1 MEEKKKCKD
10 DEGSSSEE
18 EKPTRKRGKR
28 QAGQK
33 MENTESEDADLPHDK
48 DIEDTP
54 PSRKESNVGDSDLGY
69 VAQSL
74 SMNSVLPPLS
84 VSLNIFWWKERHVRN
99 SKCFFKA
106 YPDVRHTFMFNTLCT
121 YHGHKRTIL
130 TVIRVFY
137 WYIDILF
144 ICFLLQAAMNS
155 V

>member
-1 MEEKKKCKD
+1 MTKV
-10 DEGSSSEE
+10 
-18 EKPTRKRGKR
+18 PARRKRNLHAREVKGRLGKR
-28 QAGQK
+28 WKRLNLRMQICPMTK
-33 MENTESEDADLPHDK
+33 ILK
-48 DIEDTP
+48 TP
-54 PSRKESNVGDSDLGY
+54 RLLGKNQMLAIHH